1 VQRCANLT
9 WRRRRRETE
18 EVTKAPSRR
27 PRSERSNGGRPTRWL
42 RRSLIALAA
51 ASLTVLGVYAWAWS
65 STDRSSI
72 ARAIVW
78 MEADVGDQFRFPAR
92 PIPAGDDPSALPLGT
107 EPDLLAPAGGDPGL
121 DGFLRR
127 TDTLA
132 FLVVQDDRL
141 VYERYFGG
149 SERQTLQTSF
159 SVAKSFLSTLVGMAI
174 DEGSIRSID
183 DPVTEYVPELLE
195 RDPRF
200 ERITL
205 RDVLSMSSGLR
216 YVEQSLPF
224 LPWGDDIN
232 TYYGTDL
239 RELALTETRI
249 ERAPGEVW
257 LYNNYNPLLLG
268 LVLERAAGTSVSD
281 FMATRLWQPLGAE
294 YDATWSLDSEA
305 SGFEKLESG
314 LNVAPVDYARFGL
327 LYLHGGEWDGARI
340 VSRDWVRDATAADA
354 TADPARHYQTF
365 WWIDTE
371 RPGRFYALGNL
382 GQYIYVAPDADA
394 VIVRNGRDWG
404 VDNDTWLAT
413 FRDIADRLAGGS

>member
-1 VQRCANLT
+1 
-9 WRRRRRETE
+9 
-18 EVTKAPSRR
+18 
-27 PRSERSNGGRPTRWL
+27 
-42 RRSLIALAA
+42 
-51 ASLTVLGVYAWAWS
+51 
-65 STDRSSI
+65 
-72 ARAIVW
+72 

-107 EPDLLAPAGGDPGL
+107 ELDLPAPAGGDPGL

-149 SERQTLQTSF
+149 SKRQTLQTSF
-159 SVAKSFLSTLVGMAI
+159 SVAKSFLSTLVGIAI
-174 DEGSIRSID
+174 DEGSIGSID
-183 DPVTEYVPELLE
+183 DPVTEHVPELLE

-205 RDVLSMSSGLR
+205 RDLLSMSSGLR

-294 YDATWSLDSEA
+294 YDATWSLDSET

-314 LNVAPVDYARFGL
+314 LNVAPVDYARFGVL
-327 LYLHGGEWDGARI
+327 FLHGGEWDGTRI
-340 VSRDWVRDATAADA
+340 VSQDWVRDATAADA
-354 TADPARHYQTF
+354 TADPARHYQAF

-371 RPGRFYALGNL
+371 RPGRFYALGNF
-382 GQYIYVAPDADA
+382 GQYIYVAPDAEA

-404 VDNDTWLAT
+404 VDNDTWLVT